1 MCLGMQVRFNQC
13 RACVGAWGRYAAL
26 TQEEGLLKDDEQAV
40 ADLAEK
46 QDQATHLEKAS
57 DVQR

>member
-1 MCLGMQVRFNQC
+1 MQVRFYQC

-57 DVQR
+57 DLQR